1 MEAKT
6 KANDDRQTVLVCCGT
21 GCTANGAREV
31 FHAFKNKLEDHPDLE
46 VLPFVKATGCNGWCE
61 KGPLVRLMPRDITYC
76 SVAAKDVDEIVDKTL
91 LEGVLIKRLLY
102 RDPISKEHLTSH
114 HQTDFY
120 RKQHKI
126 ALRNIGEIDPAQ
138 INDYIEREGYQALKK
153 ALGKMNG
160 QALIDTVKAA
170 GLRGRGGGGFPT
182 GSKWQACRNAPG
194 QEKFIICNGD
204 EGDPGAFMD
213 RSIMEGDPHTV
224 IEGMTLG
231 AFAVGAAYGY
241 IYVRDE
247 YDLAVQNLSQ
257 AIIDARTHGYLGS
270 KILGSEFSFDIQVVR
285 GGGAFV
291 CGEETALMASI
302 EGRTGEPR
310 DKYVFP
316 TEKGLWGKPTV
327 INNVETWANIPII
340 ILHGAEAFASV
351 GTETSKGTKVFS
363 LVGKVVNT
371 GLVEVPMGTTLRE
384 IIYEIGGGVLKKRS
398 FKAVQT
404 GGPSG
409 GCIPASLLDLPVD
422 FDSLTEAGSM
432 MGSGGLIVMDDH
444 TCMVEVAR
452 YYVNFLAGES
462 CGKCTPC
469 REGIRALLEILTNIC
484 NGQGKMEDLELLED
498 ISVTMQEASLC
509 ALGRT
514 APNPVLSTLR
524 YFRDEYIA
532 HIEQR
537 TCPAGVCRELT
548 TFYIESEKCTGC
560 TLCVKHCAVNS
571 IKGEKKQVHVIDED
585 SCIRCGECYRICT
598 FDAVQL
604 RGRNRHEN

>member
-1 MEAKT
+1 MDMII
-6 KANDDRQTVLVCCGT
+6 KAHDDRQTILVCCGT
-21 GCTANGAREV
+21 GCTANGARDV
-31 FHAFKNKLEDHPDLE
+31 FNALQSKLKDHPDIE
-46 VLPFVKATGCNGWCE
+46 VLPVVKATGCNGWCE
-61 KGPLVRLMPRDITYC
+61 KGPLVRIIPRDITYC
-76 SVAAKDVDEIVDKTL
+76 SVKAQDADEIVDKTL
-91 LEGVLIKRLLY
+91 LEGILIKRLLY
-102 RDPISKEHLTSH
+102 RDPVSKEHLASH
-114 HQTDFY
+114 HLTDFY

-138 INDYIEREGYQALKK
+138 ISDYLEREGYQALKK
-153 ALGKMNG
+153 ALQKMDS
-160 QALIDTVKAA
+160 QEVIDTVKAA
-170 GLRGRGGGGFPT
+170 GLRGRGGGGFPA
-182 GSKWQACRNAPG
+182 GNKWQACRNASG
-194 QEKFIICNGD
+194 QEKYIICNGD

-224 IEGMTLG
+224 IEGMILG
-231 AFAVGAAYGY
+231 AYAVGASHGY

-247 YDLAVQNLSQ
+247 YDLAVQNLGQ
-257 AIIDARTHGYLGS
+257 AIKDAHSHGYLGNRIMDS
-270 KILGSEFSFDIQVVR
+270 DFSFDIELVR

-310 DKYVFP
+310 DKYVYP

-327 INNVETWANIPII
+327 INNVETWANIPVI
-340 ILHGAEAFASV
+340 ILHGAEAFAAV
-351 GTETSKGTKVFS
+351 GTENSKGTKVFS

-384 IIYEIGGGVLKKRS
+384 VIYEIGGGVLKKRS

-469 REGIRALLEILTNIC
+469 REGIRALLEILTDIC
-484 NGQGKMEDLELLED
+484 NGQGRMEDLQLMED
-498 ISVTMQEASLC
+498 ICLTMQEASLC

-524 YFRDEYIA
+524 YFRDEYIE
-532 HIEQR
+532 HIKNHY
-537 TCPAGVCRELT
+537 CPAGVCRELT
-548 TFYIESEKCTGC
+548 TFYIDPEKCTGC
-560 TLCVKHCAVNS
+560 TLCVKQCSADA
-571 IKGEKKQVHVIDED
+571 IKGEKKQVHTINE
-585 SCIRCGECYRICT
+585 SECIRCGECYRVCA

-604 RGRNRHEN
+604 GRRDHHEN

>member
-1 MEAKT
+1 MT
-6 KANDDRQTVLVCCGT
+6 ANTDDHHRKTVLVCCGT
-21 GCTANGAREV
+21 GCTANGARDV
-31 FHAFKNKLEDHPDLE
+31 FQAFRTKLKDHPEIE
-46 VLPFVKATGCNGWCE
+46 VQPVIKATGCNGWCE
-61 KGPLVRLMPRDITYC
+61 KGPLVRIMPEDITYC
-76 SVAAKDVDEIVDKTL
+76 SVAAKDVDEIVEKTL
-91 LEGVLIKRLLY
+91 LEKVLIKRLLY
-102 RDPISKEHLTSH
+102 RDPISKAQLTSH
-114 HQTDFY
+114 HMTDFY
-120 RKQHKI
+120 RKQYKI

-138 INDYIEREGYQALKK
+138 IDDYIERRGYQALTK
-153 ALGKMNG
+153 ALQQMQG
-160 QALIDTVKAA
+160 QELIDTVKAA

-182 GSKWQACRNAPG
+182 GRKWQACRDAQGEP
-194 QEKFIICNGD
+194 KYIICNGD

-224 IEGMTLG
+224 IEGMILG
-231 AFAVGAAYGY
+231 AYAVGASRGY

-247 YDLAVQNLSQ
+247 YDLAVQNLGQ
-257 AIIDARTHGYLGS
+257 AIKDARARGILGE
-270 KILGSEFSFDIQVVR
+270 KILGSEFSFDIELVR

-327 INNVETWANIPII
+327 INNVETWANVPVI
-340 ILHGAEAFASV
+340 ILDGAEKFAAV
-351 GTETSKGTKVFS
+351 GTESSKGTKVFS

-384 IIYEIGGGVLKKRS
+384 IIYEIGGGVLKKRA

-409 GCIPASLLDLPVD
+409 GCIPASLLDLPID
-422 FDSLTEAGSM
+422 FDSLAAAGSM

-469 REGIRALLEILTNIC
+469 REGIRALLEILTGIC
-484 NGQGKMEDLELLED
+484 SGQGRMEDLQVMED
-498 ISVTMQEASLC
+498 ICLTMQEASLC

-524 YFRDEYIA
+524 YFRDEYVE
-532 HIEQR
+532 HIENQF
-537 TCPAGVCRELT
+537 CPAGVCRDLT
-548 TFYIESEKCTGC
+548 TFYIDPEKCTGC
-560 TLCVKHCAVNS
+560 TLCAKHCSVNG
-571 IKGEKKQVHVIDED
+571 IKGEKKQPHVIDE
-585 SCIRCGECYRICT
+585 SLCIRCGECYRVCT
-598 FDAVQL
+598 FDAIKL
-604 RGRNRHEN
+604 ARRDRNEN

>member
-1 MEAKT
+1 MGGRAMQTEMKLGS
-6 KANDDRQTVLVCCGT
+6 DDRQTVLVCCGT
-21 GCTANGAREV
+21 GCTANGGREV
-31 FHAFKNKLEDHPDLE
+31 FNTFETSLQDHPE
-46 VLPFVKATGCNGWCE
+46 IQVLPVVKATGCNGWCE
-61 KGPLVRLMPRDITYC
+61 KGPLVRLLPRDITYC
-76 SVAAKDVDEIVDKTL
+76 SVAPADVDEIINKTL
-91 LEGVLIKRLLY
+91 LEGVLVKRLLY
-102 RDPISKEHLTSH
+102 RDPVSKEHLTSH
-114 HQTDFY
+114 HLTDFY

-126 ALRNIGEIDPAQ
+126 ALRNIGEIDPGQ
-138 INDYIEREGYQALKK
+138 IDDYVQRGGYQALQK
-153 ALGKMNG
+153 ALLGMKG
-160 QALIDTVKAA
+160 QEVIDTIKAS

-182 GSKWQACRNAPG
+182 GQKWQACRNASG
-194 QEKFIICNGD
+194 NTKYIICNGD

-224 IEGMTLG
+224 IEGMILG
-231 AFAVGAAYGY
+231 AYAVGASHGY

-247 YDLAVQNLSQ
+247 YDLAVQYLRK
-257 AIIDARTHGYLGS
+257 AVDDARQRGYLGS
-270 KILGSEFSFDIQVVR
+270 NILNTGFSFDIDLIR

-291 CGEETALMASI
+291 CGEETALIASI
-302 EGRTGEPR
+302 EGRVGEPH

-327 INNVETWANIPII
+327 INNVETWANVPVIV
-340 ILHGAEAFASV
+340 LHGPESFAAI
-351 GTETSKGTKVFS
+351 GTTNSKGTKVFS

-409 GCIPASLLDLPVD
+409 GCIPAELLDLPID

-432 MGSGGLIVMDDH
+432 MGSGGLIVMDDR

-469 REGIRALLEILTNIC
+469 REGIRALLEILTRIC
-484 NGQGKMEDLELLED
+484 EGQGDIGDLDLLED
-498 ISVTMQEASLC
+498 ISVTMQQASLC

-524 YFRDEYIA
+524 YFRDEYLE
-532 HIEQR
+532 HIGQHR
-537 TCPAGVCRELT
+537 CSAGVCRALSV
-548 TFYIESEKCTGC
+548 FYINPEVCNGCGVCTR
-560 TLCVKHCAVNS
+560 HCAVNA
-571 IKGEKKQVHVIDED
+571 IQGEKKQVHVIDE
-585 SCIRCGECYRICT
+585 SICIHCGECYRQCA
-598 FDAVQL
+598 FDAIKL
-604 RGRNRHEN
+604 R